1 MFKDLVTR
9 PISELTS
16 QQDSQINQELGLYN
30 EFTFQ
35 KNE

>member
-16 QQDSQINQELGLYN
+16 LQDNQINQELGLYN
-30 EFTFQ
+30 EFNFQ
-35 KNE
+35 NNE